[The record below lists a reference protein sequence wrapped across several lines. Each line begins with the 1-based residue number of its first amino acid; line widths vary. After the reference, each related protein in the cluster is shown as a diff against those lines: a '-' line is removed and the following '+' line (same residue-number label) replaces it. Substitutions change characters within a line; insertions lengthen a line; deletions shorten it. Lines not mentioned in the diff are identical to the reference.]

1 MPKVK
6 HVYLRDTV
14 AMQQFGSRVSFLDVI
29 GDPDLVELDADEGA
43 RVVRVLRRNGE
54 RSGIPFENV
63 ARYIEFDAVAV
74 AEKPAT
80 APKRKTS

>member
-29 GDPDLVELDADEGA
+29 GDPDLVELDADEAA

-63 ARYIEFDAVAV
+63 ARYIEFDAVPE
-74 AEKPAT
+74 EKPAT
-80 APKRKTS
+80 TPKRKTL